1 MALRTTMLGT
11 ALLLPT
17 PTRPRHVT
25 QRTASTLCFC
35 AHTTVFVSIDQS
47 HDTMTSSQPIGKRKR
62 RSTNSPIPSLS
73 IRRTNVLFLN
83 PSTRISQYL
92 PIPAQA
98 SSSTLKS
105 LAKDPDVWRL
115 SKTICLSVGLDP
127 RNRDHNS
134 AIWIGCQGFYFD
146 KLRMYITKYKKTNQ
160 ARRYLCEQP
169 WDCTDTIKECKVH
182 ARDWF
187 LFLFAASGLEGGG
200 SQAKNQRALTPPPSS
215 RGLTGAC
222 VTTDTNKT
230 KRGGC
235 SVIYL
240 DDKNRITPYSIS
252 RILESMGEHTMLEEH
267 ELEMLKCLQNIHVAK
282 IPTESPEPAPPKTP

>member
-11 ALLLPT
+11 APLLPT

-25 QRTASTLCFC
+25 QQTASTLCICCC
-35 AHTTVFVSIDQS
+35 AHTPVFVLIDQS
-47 HDTMTSSQPIGKRKR
+47 HDTMSSSQPVGRRKQGL
-62 RSTNSPIPSLS
+62 TNSPIPSLS
-73 IRRTNVLFLN
+73 IRRTNVIFLS
-83 PSTRISQYL
+83 PSTRISQHL
-92 PIPAQA
+92 PVQA
-98 SSSTLKS
+98 KAPSVTMKS

-187 LFLFAASGLEGGG
+187 LSLFTASGLEGGG
-200 SQAKNQRALTPPPSS
+200 SPAKKA
-215 RGLTGAC
+215 TGA
-222 VTTDTNKT
+222 DASSQLSWFD
-230 KRGGC
+230 R
-235 SVIYL
+235 
-240 DDKNRITPYSIS
+240 
-252 RILESMGEHTMLEEH
+252 
-267 ELEMLKCLQNIHVAK
+267 CLCDNGYQ
-282 IPTESPEPAPPKTP
+282 